1 MTGKT
6 WKVFHSQGSTIANA
20 IELIIHNQPSPLVD
34 VNMARLLE
42 RYFGERKMAD
52 IRYDPYLQKLSYKV
66 VKHERAKKINWAIL
80 NFAALVCKPKP
91 KCDYCQFLK
100 NRSYAN
106 KL

>member
-1 MTGKT
+1 
-6 WKVFHSQGSTIANA
+6 
-20 IELIIHNQPSPLVD
+20 
-34 VNMARLLE
+34 MARLLE